1 MGKKSEANF
10 HTICRG
16 GRVMQTILLSASFAG
31 IVAVLVT
38 VAIERWGGIVG
49 GILGTLP
56 TTIVPAA
63 IGMYIEAG
71 SKDLATSMS
80 LIPFWMLL
88 NALFVASWVVY
99 PRINPQA
106 TLGKMIFV
114 SLGFWSF
121 LAVLMTIS
129 LTQSLNY
136 FSELS
141 VGIAGFVCLVGLG
154 LWMTWIPIKAPKGK
168 NSVTKQVLLM
178 RGLAAATAI
187 GIAVQ
192 FASMG
197 LPIIAGLAS
206 VFPAIFLTTMVA
218 LWIAQGAEVPT
229 GAAGPMMLGGS
240 SVGMYSLIAPY
251 ALPEYGIYIGSA
263 ICWIASVCLTSL
275 PAYYWLSWRKNSLN
289 ISTNIDSTLAK

>member
-1 MGKKSEANF
+1 
-10 HTICRG
+10 
-16 GRVMQTILLSASFAG
+16 MQTIILSALFAG
-31 IVAVLVT
+31 VVAVLVT
-38 VAIERWGGIVG
+38 LAIEKWGGIVG
-49 GILGTLP
+49 GVLGTLP

-63 IGMYIEAG
+63 IGMYLEAG
-71 SKDLATSMS
+71 SEDLATSMS

-99 PRINPQA
+99 PRINPLA
-106 TLGKMIFV
+106 TLEKMIVV

-121 LAVLMTIS
+121 LAILMTIS
-129 LTQSLNY
+129 LSESLNY

-141 VGIAGFVCLVGLG
+141 VGIAGFVCLVSLG

-197 LPIIAGLAS
+197 LPIVAGLAS

-218 LWIAQGAEVPT
+218 LWIAQGADVPT

-251 ALPEYGIYIGSA
+251 ALPKYGIYIGSA
-263 ICWIASVCLTSL
+263 TCWIISVLLTSF
-275 PAYYWLSWRKNSLN
+275 PAYAWLSWRKKTFQSHR
-289 ISTNIDSTLAK
+289 

>member
-1 MGKKSEANF
+1 
-10 HTICRG
+10 
-16 GRVMQTILLSASFAG
+16 MQTILLSALFAG
-31 IVAVLVT
+31 VVAVLVT
-38 VAIERWGGIVG
+38 LAIEKWGGIVG
-49 GILGTLP
+49 GVLGTLP

-63 IGMYIEAG
+63 IGMYLEAG
-71 SKDLATSMS
+71 SEDLATSMS

-106 TLGKMIFV
+106 TLGKMIVV

-121 LAVLMTIS
+121 LAILMTIS
-129 LTQSLNY
+129 LSESLNY

-141 VGIAGFVCLVGLG
+141 VGIAGFVCLVSLG

-197 LPIIAGLAS
+197 LPIVAGLAS

-218 LWIAQGAEVPT
+218 LWIAQGADVPT

-251 ALPEYGIYIGSA
+251 ALPKYGIYIGSA
-263 ICWIASVCLTSL
+263 TCWFVSVLLTSF
-275 PAYYWLSWRKNSLN
+275 PAYAWLSWRKK
-289 ISTNIDSTLAK
+289 TFEPQVTKT